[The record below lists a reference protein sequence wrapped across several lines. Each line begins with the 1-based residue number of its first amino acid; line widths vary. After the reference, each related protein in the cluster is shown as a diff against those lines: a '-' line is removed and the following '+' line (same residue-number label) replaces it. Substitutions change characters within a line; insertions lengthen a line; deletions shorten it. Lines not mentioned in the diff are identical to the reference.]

1 MAPERHSRRCLIC
14 QSEHRGEIEASYLNW
29 EPPSGI
35 CRKFGIRSKTSLQS
49 HVSALN
55 LVEER
60 DRMLKRCLGTLIEK
74 NLNRRLSGAALI
86 AAIVA
91 LSKLD
96 AEGRSA
102 ERLER
107 TNEPTRF
114 DGWTR
119 GELNEFVMTGVRPE
133 RFRQSDV

>member
-14 QSEHRGEIEASYLNW
+14 SSEHRGEIESAYLNW

-35 CRKFGIRSKTSLQS
+35 CRKFRIRSKTSLYS

-74 NLNRRLSGAALI
+74 NLNRRLSGAALVS
-86 AAIVA
+86 AIVA

-96 AEGRSA
+96 SEGRSA
-102 ERLER
+102 ERLEQ

-133 RFRQSDV
+133 RFRRSDV